1 MIVGEGK
8 GDFDMNDLKFLEL
21 LKAGKPIFIE
31 NEIEETV
38 YDFTE
43 YPIIRVK
50 SKSGKIVK
58 RQYDNT
64 YNSDVDALLYGKEIT
79 KEQFDSFA

>member
-1 MIVGEGK
+1 
-8 GDFDMNDLKFLEL
+8 MNDLKFLEL

-38 YDFTE
+38 YDFTN
-43 YPIIRVK
+43 YPVIRVK

-58 RQYDNT
+58 RKYDNS
-64 YNSDVDALLYGKEIT
+64 YNPDVDALLYGKEIT
-79 KEQFDSFA
+79 EEQFDQFA

>member
-1 MIVGEGK
+1 
-8 GDFDMNDLKFLEL
+8 MNDLKFLEL

-43 YPIIRVK
+43 YPTIRVK
-50 SKSGKIVK
+50 SKSGKVVE
-58 RQYDNT
+58 RQYDKT
-64 YNSDVDALLYGKEIT
+64 YNPDVDALLYGKEIT
-79 KEQFDSFA
+79 KEQFDRFS